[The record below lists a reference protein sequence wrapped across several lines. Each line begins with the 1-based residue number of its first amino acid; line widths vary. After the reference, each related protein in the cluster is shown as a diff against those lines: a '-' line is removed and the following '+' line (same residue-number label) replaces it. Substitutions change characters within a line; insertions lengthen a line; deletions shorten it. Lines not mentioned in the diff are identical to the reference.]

1 VKIENRFT
9 VKAPIGEVWEYLLDV
24 ERVAPCMPGAELTEV
39 VDERTYKGKV
49 SVKVGPVSLSFAGT
63 VVKQEE
69 DAAAHRVVLKADGRE
84 QRGKGAASAT
94 VVSELAEAA
103 GGGTDVSIDADV
115 TITGAVAQYGRGM
128 IQDISQ
134 RLTNQFAGCLE
145 ESLSASATDEP
156 APAAE
161 AAEATGPAAAPAGAT
176 AASSGGSPT
185 ATGGAAGA
193 TANPAAPSPAAP
205 RPATAVRPQAKPV
218 KGFRLGLWAFWRAVV
233 RFFQRLFGRGEK

>member
-1 VKIENRFT
+1 MKIENRFS
-9 VKAPIGEVWEYLLDV
+9 VKAPIGEVWEHLLDV

-39 VDERTYKGKV
+39 VDDRTYKGKV

-69 DAAAHRVVLKADGRE
+69 DVAAHRVVLKADGRE

-94 VVSELAEAA
+94 VLTLLSEAT

-134 RLTNQFAGCLE
+134 RLTNQFANCLE
-145 ESLSASATDEP
+145 ESLSAPAAPVATETAGVPDAAGLEGSGP
-156 APAAE
+156 APGPAAE
-161 AAEATGPAAAPAGAT
+161 SAETPGSNPGPVAATK
-176 AASSGGSPT
+176 AASP
-185 ATGGAAGA
+185 
-193 TANPAAPSPAAP
+193 P
-205 RPATAVRPQAKPV
+205 RPVAKPV

-233 RFFQRLFGRGEK
+233 RFVQRLFGRGEQ